1 MDFFVTGVAPSVH
14 AWRDWHHKCG
24 SKYNSIGCITACSAS
39 RNILIEAALRDFTHI
54 CIRRCQHSSKHPSL
68 FRLDWWH
75 VGCGK
80 KGEEKSIS
88 FMYWYVFVIN
98 LWEKEHKYWRTYM
111 LANGIFENKEKNNI
125 IAYKLDLMAKTACSI
140 FLINAFK

>member
-54 CIRRCQHSSKHPSL
+54 CIRRC
-68 FRLDWWH
+68 FAWIDDMLD
-75 VGCGK
+75 V
-80 KGEEKSIS
+80 
-88 FMYWYVFVIN
+88 V
-98 LWEKEHKYWRTYM
+98 R
-111 LANGIFENKEKNNI
+111 KEKRNP
-125 IAYKLDLMAKTACSI
+125 YHLCTDM
-140 FLINAFK
+140 FL